1 MGRHHYGSGPCFVSP
16 SLHPLAAYNV
26 KMSPVFPEVILY
38 QGDNIFLLC
47 YYSRLCF
54 TWFNI

>member
-1 MGRHHYGSGPCFVSP
+1 
-16 SLHPLAAYNV
+16 
-26 KMSPVFPEVILY
+26 MSPVFPEVILY